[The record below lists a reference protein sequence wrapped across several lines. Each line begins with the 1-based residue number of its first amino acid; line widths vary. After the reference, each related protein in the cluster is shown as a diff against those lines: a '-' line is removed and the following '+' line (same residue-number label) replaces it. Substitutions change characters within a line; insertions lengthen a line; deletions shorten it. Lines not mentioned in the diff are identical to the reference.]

1 MTTTEPRH
9 PGLGDSGQTDGGVGT
24 TVVLDTCVLLAD
36 PDSLYAFGDADI
48 VIPLT
53 VIEELDG
60 HKSRLD
66 DVGRAARTVV
76 RDLERLRVDSG
87 GDFREPVTLPTG
99 GTVRVSINGLIVDQI
114 AAHGLNPDKND
125 NRILATALGLTHD
138 GDAGRVKVVSA
149 DAALRIKASQ
159 LGLAAEDYHR
169 ASKGRDAL
177 GVRGWHKVEAT
188 RDLIDSLYATG
199 AVEIPA
205 AFDGLVTNEYVVLSA
220 GSSSALARV
229 FGDRL
234 HLVERRRQV
243 WGLNPR
249 SKEQIFALDLLMDPD
264 VSVVALSGF
273 AGTGKTI
280 LALAAGLEQVM
291 EPAVDRRSRYDKL
304 AIYRPVV
311 AHGKADLG
319 FLPGGLEEKLSPW
332 MAAILDNVTALTEHR
347 SYADARRV
355 VDEMVALDRLSLES
369 VTFLRGRSLQN
380 QFVIVDEAQ
389 NLEVPTLKT
398 LLTRVAEGTKI
409 VFTGD
414 LAQIDTPY
422 VSAHNNALA
431 VLMEAFAG
439 QECFGAVTLC
449 KGERS
454 RVADLAADLL

>member
-1 MTTTEPRH
+1 
-9 PGLGDSGQTDGGVGT
+9 VAA

-66 DVGRAARTVV
+66 DVGRAARAVV
-76 RDLERLRVDSG
+76 RDLERLRVESG
-87 GDFREPVTLPTG
+87 GDFREPVALPTG
-99 GTVRVSINGLIVDQI
+99 GTLRVAINGLVLETI
-114 AAHGLNPDKND
+114 AAHGLNPDKAD
-125 NRILATALGLTHD
+125 NRILAAALGLTRE
-138 GDAGRVKVVSA
+138 GNEGVKIVSA

-159 LGLAAEDYHR
+159 LGLSAEDYHR

-177 GVRGWHKVEAT
+177 GVRGWHRVET
-188 RDLIDSLYATG
+188 NRELIDALYAAG
-199 AVEIPA
+199 AVAVPA
-205 AFDGLVTNEYVVLSA
+205 AFDGMVTNEYVVLTA

-243 WGLNPR
+243 WGLTPR

-264 VSVVALSGF
+264 VAVVALSGF

-291 EPAVDRRSRYDKL
+291 EPGVDRRSRYDKL

-319 FLPGGLEEKLSPW
+319 FLPGGLEEKLEPW
-332 MAAILDNVTALTEHR
+332 MGAILDNVTALTEHR
-347 SYADARRV
+347 SYADARKV
-355 VDEMVALDRLSLES
+355 VDEMVAQGRLSLES

-439 QECFGAVTLC
+439 QDCFGGVTLC

>member
-1 MTTTEPRH
+1 VTTTEPRH
-9 PGLGDSGQTDGGVGT
+9 PRLPDDPKEGGVGT

-66 DVGRAARTVV
+66 DVGRAARAVV

-87 GDFREPVTLPTG
+87 GDFREPVALPTG
-99 GTVRVSINGLIVDQI
+99 GTLRVTINGLVVDQI

-125 NRILATALGLTHD
+125 NRILATALGLTRD
-138 GDAGRVKVVSA
+138 GSNGRVKVVSA

-177 GVRGWHKVEAT
+177 GVRGWHKVDASKE
-188 RDLIDSLYATG
+188 LIDALYATG
-199 AVEIPA
+199 AVPVPA
-205 AFDGLVTNEYVVLSA
+205 AFDGMVTNEYVVLSA

-243 WGLNPR
+243 WGLNAR

-291 EPAVDRRSRYDKL
+291 EPSVDRRSRYDKL

-355 VDEMVALDRLSLES
+355 VDEMVAQDRLSLES

>member
-1 MTTTEPRH
+1 
-9 PGLGDSGQTDGGVGT
+9 VGA

-36 PDSLYAFGDADI
+36 PFSLYAFGDADI

-60 HKSRLD
+60 HKNRLD
-66 DVGRAARTVV
+66 DVGRAARAVV
-76 RDLERLRVDSG
+76 RDLERLRVESG
-87 GDFREPVTLPTG
+87 GDFREPVALPTG
-99 GTVRVSINGLIVDQI
+99 GTIRVAINGLLLDRV
-114 AAHGLNPDKND
+114 AALGLNPDKAD
-125 NRILATALGLTHD
+125 NRILAAALGLTEHD
-138 GDAGRVKVVSA
+138 GARVKIVSA
-149 DAALRIKASQ
+149 DVALRIKASQ
-159 LGLAAEDYHR
+159 FGLTAEDYHR

-177 GVRGWHKVEAT
+177 GVRGWHKVET
-188 RDLIDSLYATG
+188 NRELIDSLYATG
-199 AVEIPA
+199 SVGIPA
-205 AFDGLVTNEYVVLSA
+205 AFDGMVTNEYAVLSA

-229 FGDRL
+229 FGDQL
-234 HLVERRRQV
+234 HLVDRRRQV

-264 VSVVALSGF
+264 VAVVALSGF

-291 EPAVDRRSRYDKL
+291 EPGTDRRSRYDKL

-347 SYADARRV
+347 SYADAQRV
-355 VDEMVALDRLSLES
+355 VDEMVAQNRLSLES

-439 QECFGAVTLC
+439 QECVGAITLC

-454 RVADLAADLL
+454 KVADLAADLL

>member
-1 MTTTEPRH
+1 M
-9 PGLGDSGQTDGGVGT
+9 GA

-36 PDSLYAFGDADI
+36 PFSLYAFGDADI

-66 DVGRAARTVV
+66 DVGRAARAVV

-87 GDFREPVTLPTG
+87 GDFREPVALPTG
-99 GTVRVSINGLIVDQI
+99 GTIRVAINGLVLDRV
-114 AAHGLNPDKND
+114 AALGLNPDKAD
-125 NRILATALGLTHD
+125 NRILAAALGLTEHD
-138 GDAGRVKVVSA
+138 GHRVKIVSA

-177 GVRGWHKVEAT
+177 GVRGWHKVDTNRE
-188 RDLIDSLYATG
+188 LIDSLYATG
-199 AVEIPA
+199 SVGIPA
-205 AFDGLVTNEYVVLSA
+205 AFDGMVTNEYAVLSA

-229 FGDRL
+229 FGDQL
-234 HLVERRRQV
+234 HLVDRRRQV

-264 VSVVALSGF
+264 VAVVALSGF

-291 EPAVDRRSRYDKL
+291 EPGADRRSRYDKL

-347 SYADARRV
+347 SYADAQRV
-355 VDEMVALDRLSLES
+355 VDEMVAQNRLSLES

-439 QECFGAVTLC
+439 QECFGAITLC

-454 RVADLAADLL
+454 KVADLAADLL

>member
-1 MTTTEPRH
+1 
-9 PGLGDSGQTDGGVGT
+9 
-24 TVVLDTCVLLAD
+24 VVLDTCVLLAD

-66 DVGRAARTVV
+66 DVGRAARAVV
-76 RDLERLRVDSG
+76 RDLERLRVESG
-87 GDFREPVTLPTG
+87 GDFREPVPLPTG
-99 GTVRVSINGLIVDQI
+99 GTLRVTINGLVVDRI
-114 AAHGLNPDKND
+114 AAHGLNPDKAD
-125 NRILATALGLTHD
+125 NRILATAVGLTHD
-138 GDAGRVKVVSA
+138 GGTGHVKVVSA

-177 GVRGWHKVEAT
+177 GVRGWHKVETT
-188 RDLIDSLYATG
+188 RELIDSLYAAG
-199 AVEIPA
+199 AIEVPA
-205 AFDGLVTNEYVVLSA
+205 AFDGMVTNEYVVLSA
-220 GSSSALARV
+220 GSSSALARLWR
-229 FGDRL
+229 DRL

-243 WGLNPR
+243 WGLNAR

-291 EPAVDRRSRYDKL
+291 EPERRVDTGPHGDQWGAGRSAARGELVDRRSRYDKL

-355 VDEMVALDRLSLES
+355 VDEMVAQDRLSLES

>member
-1 MTTTEPRH
+1 VTTTAPDHAEQRE
-9 PGLGDSGQTDGGVGT
+9 GGVGT

-36 PDSLYAFGDADI
+36 PHSLYAFGDTEI

-60 HKSRLD
+60 HKSRPD
-66 DVGRAARTVV
+66 DVGRAAREVV
-76 RDLERLRVDSG
+76 REIERLRVEG
-87 GDFREPVTLPTG
+87 GGSLREPVRLPTG
-99 GTVRVSINGLIVDQI
+99 GTLRVAINGLLTDRV
-114 AAHGLNPDKND
+114 AALGLDPASAD
-125 NRILATALGLTHD
+125 NRILAAALGLSEEGTT
-138 GDAGRVKVVSA
+138 RVKVVSA
-149 DAALRIKASQ
+149 DAALRIKAAQ
-159 LGLAAEDYHR
+159 LGLVAEDYLR
-169 ASKGRDAL
+169 TSRGRDVL
-177 GVRGWHKVEAT
+177 GVVGWHKVET
-188 RDLIDSLYATG
+188 DRQLIDSLYAQG
-199 AVEIPA
+199 RCPVPA
-205 AFDGLVTNEYVVLSA
+205 AFDGMVTNEYVVLSA
-220 GSSSALARV
+220 GSSSALARLSE
-229 FGDRL
+229 GEL
-234 HLVERRRQV
+234 HLIERRRQA
-243 WGLNPR
+243 WGLTAR

-264 VSVVALSGF
+264 VAVVALSGF

-280 LALAAGLEQVM
+280 LALAAGLDQVM
-291 EPAVDRRSRYDKL
+291 ELGPGGRPLYDKL

-311 AHGKADLG
+311 AVGKADLG

-347 SYADARRV
+347 SHADARHV
-355 VDEMVALDRLSLES
+355 VDEMIAQGRLSLES

-380 QFVIVDEAQ
+380 QFIIVDEAQ

-398 LLTRVAEGTKI
+398 LLTRVADGTKI

-439 QECFGAVTLC
+439 QECFGALTLT

-454 RVADLAADLL
+454 RVANLAAELL

>member
-1 MTTTEPRH
+1 M
-9 PGLGDSGQTDGGVGT
+9 GT

-66 DVGRAARTVV
+66 DVGRAARHIV

-87 GDFREPVTLPTG
+87 GDFREPVALPTG
-99 GTVRVSINGLIVDQI
+99 GTLCVAINGLVVEQL
-114 AAHGLNPDKND
+114 AAHGLNPEKAD
-125 NRILATALGLTHD
+125 NRILAAALGLTAD
-138 GDAGRVKVVSA
+138 GAAVKVVSA

-159 LGLAAEDYHR
+159 LGLVAEDYHR

-177 GVRGWHKVEAT
+177 GVRGWHKVET
-188 RDLIDSLYATG
+188 SRHLIDTLYATG
-199 AVEIPA
+199 AIEIPA

-234 HLVERRRQV
+234 HLVDRRRQV
-243 WGLNPR
+243 WGLTAR

-291 EPAVDRRSRYDKL
+291 EPGDDRRGRYDKL

-319 FLPGGLEEKLSPW
+319 FLPGGLDEKLSPW

-355 VDEMVALDRLSLES
+355 VDEMVAQERLSLES

>member
-1 MTTTEPRH
+1 
-9 PGLGDSGQTDGGVGT
+9 
-24 TVVLDTCVLLAD
+24 VLDTCVLLAD
-36 PDSLYAFGDADI
+36 PDSLYAFGDADL

-66 DVGRAARTVV
+66 DVGRAARAVV

-87 GDFREPVTLPTG
+87 GDFRDPVALPTG
-99 GTVRVSINGLIVDQI
+99 GTLRVAINGLVLETI
-114 AAHGLNPDKND
+114 AAHGLNPDKAD
-125 NRILATALGLTHD
+125 NRILAAALGLTRE
-138 GDAGRVKVVSA
+138 GAGRVKIVSA

-177 GVRGWHKVEAT
+177 GVRGWHRVET
-188 RDLIDSLYATG
+188 SRELIDDLYAGG

-205 AFDGLVTNEYVVLSA
+205 AFDGMVTNEYVVLSA

-243 WGLNPR
+243 WGLTPR

-291 EPAVDRRSRYDKL
+291 EPGVDRRSRYDKL

-319 FLPGGLEEKLSPW
+319 FLPGGLEEKLEPW

-347 SYADARRV
+347 SYADARKV
-355 VDEMVALDRLSLES
+355 VDEMVAQGRLSLES

-439 QECFGAVTLC
+439 QECFGGVTLC

>member
-1 MTTTEPRH
+1 VTTTESRH
-9 PGLGDSGQTDGGVGT
+9 PGGQNPGPTDEGVGA

-36 PDSLYAFGDADI
+36 PFSLYAFGDADI

-66 DVGRAARTVV
+66 DVGRAARAVV

-87 GDFREPVTLPTG
+87 GDFREPVALPTG
-99 GTVRVSINGLIVDQI
+99 GTVRVAINGLVLDRV
-114 AAHGLNPDKND
+114 AALGLNPDKAD
-125 NRILATALGLTHD
+125 NRILAAALGLTEHEN
-138 GDAGRVKVVSA
+138 ARVKIVSA

-177 GVRGWHKVEAT
+177 GVRGWHKVDT
-188 RDLIDSLYATG
+188 DRPLIDSLYANGTI
-199 AVEIPA
+199 EIPA
-205 AFDGLVTNEYVVLSA
+205 AFDGMVTNEYVVLSA

-243 WGLNPR
+243 WGLTAR

-264 VSVVALSGF
+264 VAVVALSGF

-291 EPAVDRRSRYDKL
+291 EPALDRRSRYDKL

-355 VDEMVALDRLSLES
+355 VDEMVAQGRLSLES

>member
-1 MTTTEPRH
+1 
-9 PGLGDSGQTDGGVGT
+9 
-24 TVVLDTCVLLAD
+24 VVLDTCVLLAD

-66 DVGRAARTVV
+66 DVGRAARAVV

-87 GDFREPVTLPTG
+87 GDFREPVPLPTG
-99 GTVRVSINGLIVDQI
+99 GTVRVAINGLVVEQL
-114 AAHGLNPDKND
+114 AAHGLNPEKAD
-125 NRILATALGLTHD
+125 NRILAAALGLTQD
-138 GDAGRVKVVSA
+138 GRAAVKVVSA

-159 LGLAAEDYHR
+159 LGLVAEDYHR

-177 GVRGWHKVEAT
+177 GVRGWHKVET
-188 RDLIDSLYATG
+188 NRELIDDLYANG
-199 AVEIPA
+199 AIEIPA
-205 AFDGLVTNEYVVLSA
+205 AFDGMVTNEYVVLSA

-243 WGLNPR
+243 WGLNAR

-355 VDEMVALDRLSLES
+355 VDEMVAQDRLSLES

-414 LAQIDTPY
+414 MAQIDTPY

>member
-1 MTTTEPRH
+1 MTTTESRH
-9 PGLGDSGQTDGGVGT
+9 SDQKAGGVGT

-66 DVGRAARTVV
+66 DVGRAARHVV

-87 GDFREPVTLPTG
+87 GDFREPVPLPTG
-99 GTVRVSINGLIVDQI
+99 GTLRVAINGLVLDQV
-114 AAHGLNPDKND
+114 AAHGLNPEKAD
-125 NRILATALGLTHD
+125 NRILAAALGLTRD
-138 GDAGRVKVVSA
+138 GSVGVKIVSA

-159 LGLAAEDYHR
+159 LGLTAEDYHR

-177 GVRGWHKVEAT
+177 GVRGWHKVDTNRE
-188 RDLIDSLYATG
+188 LIDALYASG
-199 AVEIPA
+199 AVPIPA
-205 AFDGLVTNEYVVLSA
+205 AFDGMVTNEYVVLSA

-229 FGDRL
+229 YGDRL

-243 WGLNPR
+243 WGLTAR
-249 SKEQIFALDLLMDPD
+249 SKEQIFSLDLLMDPD

-291 EPAVDRRSRYDKL
+291 EPSVDRRSRYDKL

-355 VDEMVALDRLSLES
+355 VDEMVAQDRLSLES

-414 LAQIDTPY
+414 MAQIDTPY

>member
-1 MTTTEPRH
+1 MTTTESRP
-9 PGLGDSGQTDGGVGT
+9 PGGQSSGPTDGGVGT

-36 PDSLYAFGDADI
+36 PFSLYAFGDADI

-66 DVGRAARTVV
+66 DVGRAARAVV

-87 GDFREPVTLPTG
+87 GDFREPVPLPTG
-99 GTVRVSINGLIVDQI
+99 GTVRVAINGLVLDRV
-114 AAHGLNPDKND
+114 AALGLNPDKAD
-125 NRILATALGLTHD
+125 NRILAAALGLTEH
-138 GDAGRVKVVSA
+138 AGARVKIVSA

-169 ASKGRDAL
+169 ANKGRDAL
-177 GVRGWHKVEAT
+177 GVRGWHKVDT
-188 RDLIDSLYATG
+188 DRQLIDSLYANGTI
-199 AVEIPA
+199 EIPA
-205 AFDGLVTNEYVVLSA
+205 AFDGMVTNEYVVLSA

-243 WGLNPR
+243 WGLNAR

-264 VSVVALSGF
+264 VAVVALSGF

-355 VDEMVALDRLSLES
+355 VDEMVAMGRLSLES

-439 QECFGAVTLC
+439 QECFGAITLC

>member
-9 PGLGDSGQTDGGVGT
+9 SDQKDGGVGT
-24 TVVLDTCVLLAD
+24 IVVLDTCVLLAD

-87 GDFREPVTLPTG
+87 GDFREPVPLPTG
-99 GTVRVSINGLIVDQI
+99 GTLRVAINGLVLDRV
-114 AAHGLNPDKND
+114 ASLGLNPEKAD
-125 NRILATALGLTHD
+125 NRILAAALGLTQKP
-138 GDAGRVKVVSA
+138 GMSRVKVVSA

-159 LGLAAEDYHR
+159 LGLVAEDYHR

-177 GVRGWHKVEAT
+177 GVRGWHKVET
-188 RDLIDSLYATG
+188 NRELIDELYAG
-199 AVEIPA
+199 GGIEIPA
-205 AFDGLVTNEYVVLSA
+205 AFDGMVTNEYVVLSA

-243 WGLNPR
+243 WGLNAR

-291 EPAVDRRSRYDKL
+291 EPGDERRGRYDKL

-319 FLPGGLEEKLSPW
+319 FLPGGLDEKLSPW
-332 MAAILDNVTALTEHR
+332 MGAILDNVTALTEHR

-355 VDEMVALDRLSLES
+355 VDEMVAMERLSLES

-454 RVADLAADLL
+454 KVADLAADLL

>member
-1 MTTTEPRH
+1 
-9 PGLGDSGQTDGGVGT
+9 VAT
-24 TVVLDTCVLLAD
+24 TVILDTCVLLAD

-87 GDFREPVTLPTG
+87 GDFREPVALSTG
-99 GTVRVSINGLIVDQI
+99 GTLRVAINGLVLDRV
-114 AAHGLNPDKND
+114 ASHGLNPEKAD
-125 NRILATALGLTHD
+125 NRILAAALGLTEE
-138 GDAGRVKVVSA
+138 GAVRVKIVSA

-159 LGLAAEDYHR
+159 LGLVAEDYHR

-177 GVRGWHKVEAT
+177 GVRGWHRIDTT
-188 RDLIDSLYATG
+188 RDLIDSLYAAG
-199 AVEIPA
+199 AIPIPA

-229 FGDRL
+229 FQDRL

-243 WGLNPR
+243 WGLTAR
-249 SKEQIFALDLLMDPD
+249 SKEQIFALDLLMDPE

-291 EPAVDRRSRYDKL
+291 EPGEDRRGRYDKL

-319 FLPGGLEEKLSPW
+319 FLPGGLDEKLSPW
-332 MAAILDNVTALTEHR
+332 MGAILDNVTALTEHR

-355 VDEMVALDRLSLES
+355 VDEMVAMERLSLES

-398 LLTRVAEGTKI
+398 LLTRVADGTKI

-439 QECFGAVTLC
+439 QELFGAVTLC

>member
-1 MTTTEPRH
+1 M
-9 PGLGDSGQTDGGVGT
+9 GT

-66 DVGRAARTVV
+66 DVGRAARHVV

-87 GDFREPVTLPTG
+87 GDFREPVALPTG
-99 GTVRVSINGLIVDQI
+99 GTLQVAINGLVVEQL
-114 AAHGLNPDKND
+114 AAHGLNPEKAD
-125 NRILATALGLTHD
+125 NRILAAALGLTAD
-138 GDAGRVKVVSA
+138 GAAVKVVSA

-159 LGLAAEDYHR
+159 LGLVAEDYHR

-177 GVRGWHKVEAT
+177 GVRGWHRVET
-188 RDLIDSLYATG
+188 SRDVIDSLYAAG
-199 AVEIPA
+199 AIEIPA

-243 WGLNPR
+243 WGLTPR

-291 EPAVDRRSRYDKL
+291 EPGDDRRGRYDKL

-319 FLPGGLEEKLSPW
+319 FLPGGLDEKLSPW

-355 VDEMVALDRLSLES
+355 VDEMVAQERLSLES

-439 QECFGAVTLC
+439 QDCFGGVTLC

>member
-1 MTTTEPRH
+1 MTTTEPR
-9 PGLGDSGQTDGGVGT
+9 PADQKDGGVGT

-66 DVGRAARTVV
+66 DVGRAARHVV

-87 GDFREPVTLPTG
+87 GDFREPVPLPTG
-99 GTVRVSINGLIVDQI
+99 GTLQVAINGLVVEQL
-114 AAHGLNPDKND
+114 AAHGLNPEKAD
-125 NRILATALGLTHD
+125 NRILAAALGLT
-138 GDAGRVKVVSA
+138 AGGAAVKVVSA

-159 LGLAAEDYHR
+159 LGLVAEDYHR

-177 GVRGWHKVEAT
+177 AVRGWHKVETT
-188 RDLIDSLYATG
+188 RDLIDSLYSNG
-199 AVEIPA
+199 AIEVPA
-205 AFDGLVTNEYVVLSA
+205 AFDGMVTNEYVVLSA

-243 WGLNPR
+243 WGLTAR

-291 EPAVDRRSRYDKL
+291 EPGEDRRGRYDKL

-319 FLPGGLEEKLSPW
+319 FLPGGLDEKLSPW

-355 VDEMVALDRLSLES
+355 VDEMVAMERLSLES

>member
-1 MTTTEPRH
+1 VTTTAPDHAEQREG
-9 PGLGDSGQTDGGVGT
+9 GLAT

-36 PDSLYAFGDADI
+36 PHSLYAFGDTAV

-60 HKSRLD
+60 HKNRPD
-66 DVGRAARTVV
+66 DVGRAAREVV
-76 RDLERLRVDSG
+76 REIERLRVDG
-87 GDFREPVTLPTG
+87 GGSLREPVTLPTG
-99 GTVRVSINGLIVDQI
+99 GTLRVAINGLLTDRV
-114 AAHGLNPDKND
+114 AALGLDPASAD
-125 NRILATALGLTHD
+125 NRILAAALGLSEP
-138 GDAGRVKVVSA
+138 GDTRVKVVSA
-149 DAALRIKASQ
+149 DAALRIKAAQ
-159 LGLAAEDYHR
+159 LGLVAEDYLR
-169 ASKGRDAL
+169 TNRGRDVL
-177 GVRGWHKVEAT
+177 GVQGWHRVEAD
-188 RDLIDSLYATG
+188 RQLIDGLYAEG
-199 AVEIPA
+199 RCPIPA
-205 AFDGLVTNEYVVLSA
+205 AFDGMVTNEYVVLSA

-229 FGDRL
+229 ARGDL
-234 HLVERRRQV
+234 HLIERRRQA
-243 WGLNPR
+243 WGLTAR

-264 VSVVALSGF
+264 VAVVALSGF

-280 LALAAGLEQVM
+280 LALAAGLDQVM
-291 EPAVDRRSRYDKL
+291 EPGPGGRPLYDKL

-311 AHGKADLG
+311 AVGKADLG

-347 SYADARRV
+347 SHADARHV
-355 VDEMVALDRLSLES
+355 VDEMIAQGRLSLES

-380 QFVIVDEAQ
+380 QFIIVDEAQ

-398 LLTRVAEGTKI
+398 LLTRVADGTKI

-439 QECFGAVTLC
+439 QECFGALTLT

-454 RVADLAADLL
+454 RVANLAAELL

>member
-1 MTTTEPRH
+1 VTTTEPRQ
-9 PGLGDSGQTDGGVGT
+9 PRLQDGQKDGGVGT

-66 DVGRAARTVV
+66 DVGRAARHVV

-87 GDFREPVTLPTG
+87 GDFREPVALPTG
-99 GTVRVSINGLIVDQI
+99 GTLRVTINGLVIDQI
-114 AAHGLNPDKND
+114 VGHGLSPDKAD
-125 NRILATALGLTHD
+125 NRILATALGLTQ
-138 GDAGRVKVVSA
+138 AGAAGVKVVSA

-177 GVRGWHKVEAT
+177 GVRGWHKVET
-188 RDLIDSLYATG
+188 SRELIDALYATG
-199 AVEIPA
+199 AVPIPA
-205 AFDGLVTNEYVVLSA
+205 AFDGIVTNEYVVLSA

-243 WGLNPR
+243 WGLTAR

-264 VSVVALSGF
+264 VSVVAL
-273 AGTGKTI
+273 
-280 LALAAGLEQVM
+280 
-291 EPAVDRRSRYDKL
+291 
-304 AIYRPVV
+304 YRPVV

-355 VDEMVALDRLSLES
+355 VDEMVAQGRLSLES

>member
-1 MTTTEPRH
+1 
-9 PGLGDSGQTDGGVGT
+9 
-24 TVVLDTCVLLAD
+24 
-36 PDSLYAFGDADI
+36 
-48 VIPLT
+48 
-53 VIEELDG
+53 
-60 HKSRLD
+60 
-66 DVGRAARTVV
+66 
-76 RDLERLRVDSG
+76 
-87 GDFREPVTLPTG
+87 
-99 GTVRVSINGLIVDQI
+99 
-114 AAHGLNPDKND
+114 
-125 NRILATALGLTHD
+125 
-138 GDAGRVKVVSA
+138 
-149 DAALRIKASQ
+149 
-159 LGLAAEDYHR
+159 
-169 ASKGRDAL
+169 
-177 GVRGWHKVEAT
+177 
-188 RDLIDSLYATG
+188 
-199 AVEIPA
+199 
-205 AFDGLVTNEYVVLSA
+205 
-220 GSSSALARV
+220 
-229 FGDRL
+229 
-234 HLVERRRQV
+234 
-243 WGLNPR
+243 
-249 SKEQIFALDLLMDPD
+249 
-264 VSVVALSGF
+264 
-273 AGTGKTI
+273 
-280 LALAAGLEQVM
+280 M
-291 EPAVDRRSRYDKL
+291 EPGVDRRSRYDKL

-347 SYADARRV
+347 SHADAHRV
-355 VDEMVALDRLSLES
+355 IDEMVAQGRLSLES

>member
-1 MTTTEPRH
+1 
-9 PGLGDSGQTDGGVGT
+9 
-24 TVVLDTCVLLAD
+24 VLLAD

-87 GDFREPVTLPTG
+87 GDFREPVALPTG
-99 GTVRVSINGLIVDQI
+99 GTLRVAINGLVLETI
-114 AAHGLNPDKND
+114 AAHGLNPDKAD
-125 NRILATALGLTHD
+125 NRILAAALGLTQD
-138 GDAGRVKVVSA
+138 GAGRVKIVSA

-177 GVRGWHKVEAT
+177 GVRGWHRVET
-188 RDLIDSLYATG
+188 NRELIDALYATG
-199 AVEIPA
+199 AVTIPA
-205 AFDGLVTNEYVVLSA
+205 AFDGMLTNEYVVLTA

-243 WGLNPR
+243 WGLTAR

-291 EPAVDRRSRYDKL
+291 EPSVDRRSRYDKL

-319 FLPGGLEEKLSPW
+319 FLPGGLEEKLEPW

-355 VDEMVALDRLSLES
+355 VDEMVAQGRLSLES

-439 QECFGAVTLC
+439 QECFGGVTLC

>member
-9 PGLGDSGQTDGGVGT
+9 SDQKDGGVGT
-24 TVVLDTCVLLAD
+24 IVVLDTCVLLAD

-66 DVGRAARTVV
+66 DVGRAARAVV

-87 GDFREPVTLPTG
+87 GDFREPVPLPTG
-99 GTVRVSINGLIVDQI
+99 GTVRVAINGLVVEQL
-114 AAHGLNPDKND
+114 AAHGLNPDKAD
-125 NRILATALGLTHD
+125 NRILAAALGLTQD
-138 GDAGRVKVVSA
+138 GRAAVKVVSA

-159 LGLAAEDYHR
+159 LGLVAEDYHR

-177 GVRGWHKVEAT
+177 GVRGWHKVET
-188 RDLIDSLYATG
+188 NRELIDDLYANG
-199 AVEIPA
+199 AIEIPA
-205 AFDGLVTNEYVVLSA
+205 AFDGMVTNEYVVLSA

-243 WGLNPR
+243 WGLNAR

-355 VDEMVALDRLSLES
+355 VDEMVAQDRLSLES

-414 LAQIDTPY
+414 MAQIDTPY

>member
-1 MTTTEPRH
+1 VTTTESRH
-9 PGLGDSGQTDGGVGT
+9 PGGQNGQKDGGVGT

-36 PDSLYAFGDADI
+36 PFSLYAFGDADI

-66 DVGRAARTVV
+66 DVGRAARAVV
-76 RDLERLRVDSG
+76 RDLERLRVESG
-87 GDFREPVTLPTG
+87 GDFREPVALPTG
-99 GTVRVSINGLIVDQI
+99 GTLRVAINGLVLDRV
-114 AAHGLNPDKND
+114 AAHGLNPEKAD
-125 NRILATALGLTHD
+125 NRILAAALGLTEE
-138 GDAGRVKVVSA
+138 GTARVKIVSA

-177 GVRGWHKVEAT
+177 GVRGWHKVET
-188 RDLIDSLYATG
+188 DRQLIDSLYAGGTI
-199 AVEIPA
+199 EIPA
-205 AFDGLVTNEYVVLSA
+205 AFDGMVTNEYVVLSA

-229 FGDRL
+229 FGNQL

-243 WGLNPR
+243 WGLTAR

-264 VSVVALSGF
+264 VAVVALSGF

-291 EPAVDRRSRYDKL
+291 EPGSERRSRYDKL

-355 VDEMVALDRLSLES
+355 VDEMVAQGRLSLES

-439 QECFGAVTLC
+439 QECFGAITLC

-454 RVADLAADLL
+454 KVADLAADLL

>member
-1 MTTTEPRH
+1 M
-9 PGLGDSGQTDGGVGT
+9 GT

-76 RDLERLRVDSG
+76 RNLEKLRVDSG
-87 GDFREPVTLPTG
+87 GDFREPVALPTG
-99 GTVRVSINGLIVDQI
+99 GTVRVVINGLVIEQL
-114 AAHGLNPDKND
+114 AAHGLNPDKAD
-125 NRILATALGLTHD
+125 NRILAAALGLTQD
-138 GDAGRVKVVSA
+138 GLGVKVVSA

-177 GVRGWHKVEAT
+177 GVRGWHRVESN
-188 RDLIDSLYATG
+188 RELIDALYAGG
-199 AVEIPA
+199 AVPIPA
-205 AFDGLVTNEYVVLSA
+205 AFDGIVTNEYVVLSA

-243 WGLNPR
+243 WGLNAR

-291 EPAVDRRSRYDKL
+291 EPALDRRSRYDKL

-355 VDEMVALDRLSLES
+355 VDEMVAQDRLSLES

-398 LLTRVAEGTKI
+398 LLTRVADGTKI

>member
-1 MTTTEPRH
+1 
-9 PGLGDSGQTDGGVGT
+9 
-24 TVVLDTCVLLAD
+24 VLLAD

-87 GDFREPVTLPTG
+87 GDFREPVALPTG
-99 GTVRVSINGLIVDQI
+99 GTLRVAINGLVLETI
-114 AAHGLNPDKND
+114 AAHGLNPDKAD
-125 NRILATALGLTHD
+125 NRILAAALGLTQD
-138 GDAGRVKVVSA
+138 GAGRVKIVSA

-177 GVRGWHKVEAT
+177 GVRGWHRVET
-188 RDLIDSLYATG
+188 NRELIDALYATG
-199 AVEIPA
+199 AVTIPA
-205 AFDGLVTNEYVVLSA
+205 AFDGMVTNEYVVLTA

-243 WGLNPR
+243 WGLTAR

-291 EPAVDRRSRYDKL
+291 EPSVDRRSRYDKL

-319 FLPGGLEEKLSPW
+319 FLPGGLEEKLEPW

-355 VDEMVALDRLSLES
+355 VDEMVAQGRLSLES

-439 QECFGAVTLC
+439 QECFGGVTLC

>member
-1 MTTTEPRH
+1 MTTTEPMH
-9 PGLGDSGQTDGGVGT
+9 SDQKDGGVGT
-24 TVVLDTCVLLAD
+24 ILVLDTCVLLAD

-76 RDLERLRVDSG
+76 RNLERLRVESG
-87 GDFREPVTLPTG
+87 GDFREPVALPTG
-99 GTVRVSINGLIVDQI
+99 GTVRVVINGLVVEQL
-114 AAHGLNPDKND
+114 AAHGLNPDKAD
-125 NRILATALGLTHD
+125 NRILAAALGLTQN
-138 GDAGRVKVVSA
+138 GRAGVKVVSA

-159 LGLAAEDYHR
+159 LGLVAEDYHR

-177 GVRGWHKVEAT
+177 GVRGWHKVDTHRE
-188 RDLIDSLYATG
+188 LIDALYASG
-199 AVEIPA
+199 EVSIPA
-205 AFDGLVTNEYVVLSA
+205 AFDGMVTNEYVVLSA

-243 WGLNPR
+243 WGLNAR

-291 EPAVDRRSRYDKL
+291 EPALDRRSRYDKL

-355 VDEMVALDRLSLES
+355 VDEMVAQDRLSLES
-369 VTFLRGRSLQN
+369 ITFLRGRSLQN

>member
-1 MTTTEPRH
+1 VTTTEPRH
-9 PGLGDSGQTDGGVGT
+9 PRLGDTGQKDGGVGA

-66 DVGRAARTVV
+66 DVGRAARAVV
-76 RDLERLRVDSG
+76 RDLERLRVESG
-87 GDFREPVTLPTG
+87 GDFREPVDLPTG
-99 GTVRVSINGLIVDQI
+99 GTLRVAINGLVLETV
-114 AAHGLNPDKND
+114 AAHGLNPEKAD
-125 NRILATALGLTHD
+125 NRILAAALGLTEE
-138 GDAGRVKVVSA
+138 GAVRVKIVSA

-159 LGLAAEDYHR
+159 LGLTAEDYHR

-177 GVRGWHKVEAT
+177 GVRGWHRIDTT
-188 RDLIDSLYATG
+188 RDLIDSLYASG
-199 AVEIPA
+199 AIPVPA

-229 FGDRL
+229 FDDRL

-243 WGLNPR
+243 WGLTPR

-291 EPAVDRRSRYDKL
+291 EPGEDRRGRYDKL

-355 VDEMVALDRLSLES
+355 VDEMVAMERLSLES

-439 QECFGAVTLC
+439 QACFGAVTLC

-454 RVADLAADLL
+454 KVAELAADLL

>member
-1 MTTTEPRH
+1 MTTTAPRH
-9 PGLGDSGQTDGGVGT
+9 FEQQEGGVAT

-36 PDSLYAFGDADI
+36 PDSLYAFGEADI

-60 HKSRLD
+60 HKNRLD
-66 DVGRAARTVV
+66 DVGRAARAVV
-76 RDLERLRVDSG
+76 RDLERLRIEG
-87 GDFREPVTLPTG
+87 CGDFREPVALPTG
-99 GTVRVSINGLIVDQI
+99 GTVRVEINGLLLEKV
-114 AAHGLNPDKND
+114 AGLGLDPASAD
-125 NRILATALGLTHD
+125 NRILAAALGLME
-138 GDAGRVKVVSA
+138 DAGTRVKLVSA
-149 DAALRIKASQ
+149 DAALRIKGSQ
-159 LGLAAEDYHR
+159 LGLTAEDYQR
-169 ASKGRDAL
+169 ASRGRDAL
-177 GVRGWHKVEAT
+177 GVRGWHKIEAT
-188 RDLIDSLYATG
+188 RPLIDALYAEG
-199 AVEIPA
+199 RVPVPA
-205 AFDGLVTNEYVVLSA
+205 AFDGIVTNEYVVLTA

-229 FGDRL
+229 LDDSL

-243 WGLNPR
+243 WGLTPR

-264 VSVVALSGF
+264 VAVVALSGF

-280 LALAAGLEQVM
+280 LALAAGLDQVM
-291 EPAVDRRSRYDKL
+291 EPGPDHRPRYDKL

-332 MAAILDNVTALTEHR
+332 MAPILDNVTALTEHR

-355 VDEMVALDRLSLES
+355 VDEMIAQDRLSLEA

-380 QFVIVDEAQ
+380 QFIIVDEAQ

-439 QECFGAVTLC
+439 QECFGAITLT

-454 RVADLAADLL
+454 RVADLAAELL

>member
-1 MTTTEPRH
+1 
-9 PGLGDSGQTDGGVGT
+9 
-24 TVVLDTCVLLAD
+24 VVLDTCVLLAD
-36 PDSLYAFGDADI
+36 PFSLYAFGDADI

-60 HKSRLD
+60 HKNRLD
-66 DVGRAARTVV
+66 DVGRAARSVV

-87 GDFREPVTLPTG
+87 GDFREPVALPTG
-99 GTVRVSINGLIVDQI
+99 GTIRVAINGLLLDRV
-114 AAHGLNPDKND
+114 AALGLNPDKAD
-125 NRILATALGLTHD
+125 NRILAAALGLTEHD
-138 GDAGRVKVVSA
+138 GARVKIVSA
-149 DAALRIKASQ
+149 DVALRIKASQ

-177 GVRGWHKVEAT
+177 GVRGWHKVDT
-188 RDLIDSLYATG
+188 DRQLIDALYASGTI
-199 AVEIPA
+199 EIPA
-205 AFDGLVTNEYVVLSA
+205 AFDGMVTNEYVVLSA

-229 FGDRL
+229 FGNQL

-243 WGLNPR
+243 WGLNAR

-264 VSVVALSGF
+264 VAVVALSGF

-291 EPAVDRRSRYDKL
+291 EPATDRRSRYDKL

-355 VDEMVALDRLSLES
+355 VDEMVAQGRLSLES

-439 QECFGAVTLC
+439 QECFGAITLC

>member
-1 MTTTEPRH
+1 
-9 PGLGDSGQTDGGVGT
+9 VGT

-36 PDSLYAFGDADI
+36 PFSLYAFGDADI

-66 DVGRAARTVV
+66 DVGRAARAVV

-87 GDFREPVTLPTG
+87 GDFREPVPLPTG
-99 GTVRVSINGLIVDQI
+99 GTVRVAINGLLLDRV
-114 AAHGLNPDKND
+114 AALGLNPDKAD
-125 NRILATALGLTHD
+125 NRILAAALGLTEHEN
-138 GDAGRVKVVSA
+138 ARVKIVSA

-177 GVRGWHKVEAT
+177 GVRGWHKVDT
-188 RDLIDSLYATG
+188 DRQLIDSLYAGGTI
-199 AVEIPA
+199 EIPA
-205 AFDGLVTNEYVVLSA
+205 AFDGMVTNEYVVLSA

-229 FGDRL
+229 FGNQL

-243 WGLNPR
+243 WGLTAR

-264 VSVVALSGF
+264 VAVVAMSGF

-291 EPAVDRRSRYDKL
+291 EPGSERRSRYDKL

-355 VDEMVALDRLSLES
+355 VDEMVAQGRLSLES

-439 QECFGAVTLC
+439 QECFGAITLC

-454 RVADLAADLL
+454 KVADLAADLL